1 MDYAAV
7 APVFDRLM
15 DEDIDTPF
23 DSQPKQFLSF
33 EELQMSI
40 MRDLSDLLNTRAAL
54 SWQTCVE
61 KIAAPYAYGVNIK
74 IPASPEEVSDL
85 QELEM
90 NIDRAIRDFEPR
102 LIDAHSHVVAVGDPA
117 GKLSITIDAIVAYKN
132 HHSPL
137 SFPIVI
143 SI

>member
-7 APVFDRLM
+7 APIFDRLI

-40 MRDLSDLLNTRAAL
+40 IHDLSDLLNTRAAL
-54 SWQTCVE
+54 SWQMCVE
-61 KIAAPYAYGVNIK
+61 KIAAPFAYGVNMK
-74 IPASPEEVSDL
+74 VPTSPESVSEI
-85 QELEM
+85 QELEL
-90 NIDRAIRDFEPR
+90 NINRAIRDFEPR
-102 LIDAHSHVVAVGDPA
+102 LIDAHAHVVAVGDPA
-117 GKLSITIDAIVAYKN
+117 GKLLITIDAIVAYKN

-137 SFPIVI
+137 SFPIAI